1 MVGLSCRYSITN
13 RLTKKSDV
21 YSFGVVLLQLITSK
35 TAILSRGHERTHISQ
50 WVSFMLGNGDIKS
63 IIDQRLPGDFETN
76 SVWKAV
82 EIAMACVSQKSSRR
96 PNMSQVV
103 TELKECLIAELA
115 RTNQSR
121 MTNSTNST
129 EVFSSTILTS
139 ELGPFAR

>member
-1 MVGLSCRYSITN
+1 M
-13 RLTKKSDV
+13 
-21 YSFGVVLLQLITSK
+21 VLLQIITSLP
-35 TAILSRGHERTHISQ
+35 AILSRANERTHISK
-50 WVSFMLGNGDIKS
+50 WVSFKLADGDIRS
-63 IIDQRLPGDFETN
+63 IVDQRLKGDFETN